1 MEMTITSGDQS
12 VKTTREELR
21 DATAL
26 IKGERYVEKQLKAK
40 EINRMS
46 CLKDEK
52 LGKALKDK
60 LNHEMF
66 PINLKEYVDRIIK
79 LADDKKE
86 IQDFIALVYEEAAS
100 KGFDKKALK
109 DAIKMLKM
117 EKVERDYHLELTS
130 LYLEK
135 IG

>member
-1 MEMTITSGDQS
+1 MMTYSKMTLSGGDQS
-12 VKTTREELR
+12 VTITSEEAHVIRENLREER
-21 DATAL
+21 
-26 IKGERYVEKQLKAK
+26 IGKQLK
-40 EINRMS
+40 S
-46 CLKDEK
+46 
-52 LGKALKDK
+52 K

-109 DAIKMLKM
+109 EAIKMLKL
-117 EKVERDYHLELTS
+117 EKEERERQMQLTD
-130 LYLEK
+130 LYLEQ